1 MTEEETAGRDSP
13 SPAGQ
18 SSPSVR
24 PHQAREGGQE
34 ARWLLQGLG
43 QVRG

>member
-18 SSPSVR
+18 SSLSVR